1 MKSLSTFLLMLAL
14 TITSSAIAADS
25 VHEFKMKSLGGE
37 EVDLAQ
43 YKGKVLLIVN
53 TASQC
58 GLTPQYE
65 QLQAMHEAYEDKG
78 LVILGFPCNQFGKQ
92 EPGSAKEISEF
103 CTKNYGVKFAMF
115 SKINVN
121 NKDGDTQAPLYG
133 FLKSQAPLPDKDG
146 ADPKTKDN
154 IRWNFEKFVVGKD
167 GKVAARFSPRT
178 KPDAKEVVT
187 VIDKELAE

>member
-1 MKSLSTFLLMLAL
+1 MKPLSVFLCMMAAAL
-14 TITSSAIAADS
+14 TSSAAAADS
-25 VHEFKMKSLGGE
+25 VHNFKMKSLGGE
-37 EVDLAQ
+37 EVDFAQ

-65 QLQAMHEAYEDKG
+65 QLQAMHEAYGDKG

-92 EPGSAKEISEF
+92 EPGSADEISEF

-115 SKINVN
+115 SKIEVN
-121 NKDGDTQAPLYG
+121 GDDEAPLYSY
-133 FLKSQAPLPDKDG
+133 LKAEAPLPGKDSG
-146 ADPKTKDN
+146 TENN

-167 GKVAARFSPRT
+167 GQVAGRFAPRT
-178 KPDAKEVVT
+178 KPDAQEVT
-187 VIDKELAE
+187 VLIDQELAE

>member
-1 MKSLSTFLLMLAL
+1 MKSVSTFLLTLAM
-14 TITSSAIAADS
+14 TITSSAIAADT
-25 VHEFKMKSLGGE
+25 VHEFRMKSLNGE

-65 QLQAMHEAYEDKG
+65 QLQAMHEAYGDKG
-78 LVILGFPCNQFGKQ
+78 LAILGFPCNQFGKQ

-103 CTKNYGVKFAMF
+103 CTKNYGVEFAMF

-121 NKDGDTQAPLYG
+121 TKDGEVQAPLYTY
-133 FLKSQAPLPDKDG
+133 LKAEAPLPDKDG
-146 ADPKTKDN
+146 ADPKTKDD
-154 IRWNFEKFVVGKD
+154 IRWNFEKFVVDKN
-167 GKVAARFSPRT
+167 GKVVGRFSPRM
-178 KPDAKEVVT
+178 KPDAKEVVSL
-187 VIDKELAE
+187 IDQKLAE